1 MRQDG
6 AEHVELRPLHA
17 LQEPAVARLRQA
29 HADPL
34 GVARVLLD
42 LGHHR
47 PDGVRVCPGDS
58 RRTYAIEHG
67 QKTTSPESLAYADP
81 LHLETVELG
90 EVVHHG
96 VLGEQLGEGVAA
108 NLDQVAVVVVS
119 PEHLTTP
126 T

>member
-1 MRQDG
+1 MGPSMSSCARSTPSRN
-6 AEHVELRPLHA
+6 LRW
-17 LQEPAVARLRQA
+17 PACARLMRIRSGLPA
-29 HADPL
+29 FSWISATTDPMASACAL
-34 GVARVLLD
+34 VTAGGLN
-42 LGHHR
+42 
-47 PDGVRVCPGDS
+47 
-58 RRTYAIEHG
+58 YAIEHG
-67 QKTTSPESLAYADP
+67 QKTTSPESLADADP